1 MPKIRLGDHEY
12 LLAED
17 ESILQGLTRHGVTI
31 PSSCQ
36 KGTCQTCLMRAIA
49 GTPPAEC
56 QEGLSPTQKQQG
68 YFLACS
74 CKPETD
80 LTIALLD
87 DSARNKIRAR
97 VIDKSLLSPS
107 IMRLRL
113 QPEKTFDYRAGQ
125 FLNLHRP
132 DGLIRSY
139 SIASIP
145 GEPFLELHIERIDNG
160 KMSGWIHDELMV
172 DAEIEIDGA
181 HGNCFYLEGSPGQP
195 LLLIGTG
202 SGLAPLWGI
211 LRDALARN
219 HQADIHLFH
228 GSHDLNKLY
237 LREELSQL
245 ARDYPQAHYTPCLS
259 GSEQQGYAH
268 GRANELALAQ
278 LGSLKGWRIFLCGHP
293 EMVKN
298 TQMEAFLAGAA
309 MQDIYADPFTISTT

>member
-1 MPKIRLGDHEY
+1 
-12 LLAED
+12 
-17 ESILQGLTRHGVTI
+17 
-31 PSSCQ
+31 
-36 KGTCQTCLMRAIA
+36 MRAVA

-56 QEGLSPTQKQQG
+56 QEGLSPTQKLQG

-74 CKPETD
+74 CKPKSD

-87 DSARNKIRAR
+87 DNARNKMRAR
-97 VIDKSLLSPS
+97 VIDKTPLSPK

-113 QPEKTFDYRAGQ
+113 QPENTFNYHPGQ

-160 KMSGWIHDELMV
+160 KMSSWIHDELTV
-172 DAEIEIDGA
+172 DTEVEIDGA
-181 HGNCFYLEGSPGQP
+181 NGNCFYLEGNPEQP

-211 LRDALARN
+211 LRHALTQKHRA
-219 HQADIHLFH
+219 AIHLFH
-228 GSHDLNKLY
+228 GSHDLTKLY
-237 LREELSQL
+237 LAEELRSL
-245 ARDYPQAHYTPCLS
+245 TNNYPQFHYTPCLS

-278 LGSLKGWRIFLCGHP
+278 IGSLKGWRVFLCGHP
-293 EMVKN
+293 EMVKS
-298 TQMEAFLAGAA
+298 TQMGAFLAGAS
-309 MQDIYADPFTISTT
+309 MQDIYSDPFTISAT